1 MSVMENIRIALRSVR
16 SNWVRAIL
24 TLLIIAIGIMSLVG
38 ILTAVDS
45 IAATISN
52 DFSSIGANS
61 FEVKRSGDGF
71 RGGRRRG
78 RIAKRGPYVTYRQAK
93 AFKEKFDFPKSTVSL
108 SFRGTGLG
116 TVKFEDEKSNPNV
129 DVMGGDENYLALEG
143 LKIEAGRYF
152 TKTEV
157 DNGRNICV
165 VGQDIVKSLFDDNNE
180 KAIGKVVNIGSIR
193 YKIIGV
199 LEKKGSGFDD
209 NSDRVVIIPLLTA
222 KIIYGI
228 KNRSYNLKVSTK
240 DAQDLDGAIAEAIP
254 VFRNIRKLKI
264 GEDDDFEI
272 TKSDGL
278 LEILEEQ
285 QGYLRVAAIVIGI
298 ITLLGASVGL
308 MNIMLVSV
316 TERTREIGVRKSLGA
331 SSNNILVQFLI
342 EAIVICQL
350 GGLVGVILGILA
362 GNGVAS
368 AAEGTFIIPWG
379 WVTLAVIICLVVGLA
394 SGIYPALKASRLDPI
409 EALRY
414 E

>member
-1 MSVMENIRIALRSVR
+1 MSIMENVRIAFRAIR
-16 SNWVRAIL
+16 SNWVRAVL

-45 IAATISN
+45 LAATISN

-61 FEVKRSGDGF
+61 FEVKRSGENF

-78 RIAKRGPYVTYRQAK
+78 RVNKLGPYITYRQAK
-93 AFKEKFDFPKSTVSL
+93 AFKEKFDLPHSSTSI
-108 SFRGTGLG
+108 SFQGTGLG
-116 TVKFEDEKSNPNV
+116 TVKYEDEKSNPNV
-129 DVMGGDENYLALEG
+129 DVMGGDENYLSLEG
-143 LKIEAGRYF
+143 YEVEIGRYF
-152 TKTEV
+152 TKSET

-165 VGQDIVKSLFDDNNE
+165 VGQDIVSSLFDDKPE
-180 KAIGKVVNIGSIR
+180 KAVGKIVNIGSIR
-193 YKIIGV
+193 YKIVGV
-199 LEKKGSGFDD
+199 LKKKGSGFDGD
-209 NSDRVVIIPLLTA
+209 SDRIVIIPLMTA
-222 KIIYGI
+222 KIVYGV
-228 KNRSYNLKVSTK
+228 KNRSYNIRTSAKEAK
-240 DAQDLDGAIAEAIP
+240 DLDAAIAEATPIL
-254 VFRNIRKLKI
+254 RNIRQLKI
-264 GEDDDFEI
+264 GEENDFEL

-278 LEILEEQ
+278 LDVLEEQ
-285 QGYLRVAAIVIGI
+285 QGYLRIAAIVIGI

-342 EAIVICQL
+342 EAVVICQL
-350 GGLVGVILGILA
+350 GGLLGVIFGILA

-368 AAEGTFIIPWG
+368 AASGTFIIPWG